1 MKQKEKKF
9 TNEQMQVVEQIK
21 KSLDEFIRT
30 SNEALSVS
38 YSETLID
45 EEKAFVACVEYP
57 AFTQKIIYRV
67 MFISNVIDFKFS
79 FSGAQRDYGLYE
91 IFNLFD
97 IDDFNVYCYDELE
110 TSHEVSEAINEIN
123 SVTHKYMQY
132 LEEASKSENQELLYQ
147 QHKEDLKSIIDDDKD
162 IEESIEYA
170 EAIDITN
177 PFYSYADIESPKK
190 LYKKLKKQNA
200 KGRLTTK
207 YEKRLLAYLESG
219 KSLPVRNVEKNK
231 KREKSYSRAKIKVNA
246 VIISAT
252 VAITLLVCILI
263 KMLLFADA
271 LCAEGVG
278 FENLVASIIIGMFFS
293 FANISLFGSRLIHKF
308 MSVEAGSYAEEKYE
322 RENGGVFGKK
332 GNLISSVVL
341 YVITIAAFLMFAFS
355 SYGFYDNEVK
365 YMETAFSGVET
376 ISYDEMTVYRVLG
389 YYDED
394 NNYYTNE
401 NSYVL
406 AGENG
411 EFLYLSEIEQNG
423 ESEKMVLSICEK
435 YDKPITAVESDSDIP
450 GYIDYEE

>member
-9 TNEQMQVVEQIK
+9 TKEQMQVVEQIK

-132 LEEASKSENQELLYQ
+132 LEEASKSENLELLYQ

-231 KREKSYSRAKIKVNA
+231 KREKSYSRAKIKVYA
-246 VIISAT
+246 LIISVTCA
-252 VAITLLVCILI
+252 VLILLGFAV
-263 KMLLFADA
+263 KKLLFADA
-271 LCAEGVG
+271 LYAANSYTSSDLIFSLTAG
-278 FENLVASIIIGMFFS
+278 FFFC
-293 FANISLFGSRLIHKF
+293 FGSITAFGGRIIHKF
-308 MSVEAGSYAEEKYE
+308 VSGDQKEFAKEKFEKENSGSLGVKSSYACAAAFYII
-322 RENGGVFGKK
+322 G
-332 GNLISSVVL
+332 
-341 YVITIAAFLMFAFS
+341 IAVFLMFSFS
-355 SYGFYDNEVK
+355 SFGFYDNEIK
-365 YMETAFSGVET
+365 YMETAFSGAQSV
-376 ISYDEMTVYRVLG
+376 SYEELVIYKVRG
-389 YYDED
+389 YYEDDE
-394 NNYYTNE
+394 YYESE
-401 NSYVL
+401 NAY
-406 AGENG
+406 AIGGADGQFYDIGELKKSG
-411 EFLYLSEIEQNG
+411 ETETYLLTVAEKYNKEIIEIESVD
-423 ESEKMVLSICEK
+423 EYTDSSIF
-435 YDKPITAVESDSDIP
+435 
-450 GYIDYEE
+450 